1 MLWPT
6 AFKKSTT
13 VMVPLATF
21 MHSLAILLWCT
32 TVPFR
37 SRLATDCPRVSVHIC
52 FNHGLVLLQAWD
64 HWPQWGVAVTDQV
77 FEAIIPRLT
86 WEGICSGWNFSVFES
101 LVNLFIL
108 TGVRVCTCIMKVTYI
123 RLYQMI
129 HKINSSGFV
138 MFIVCTIINKQ
149 NHIHIQCSI
158 KF

>member
-1 MLWPT
+1 MTNRFQEVHNSHGT
-6 AFKKSTT
+6 AGDLHAQLGHP
-13 VMVPLATF
+13 PL
-21 MHSLAILLWCT
+21 
-32 TVPFR
+32 VY
-37 SRLATDCPRVSVHIC
+37 DCPLLITSGHGLSTCVSVHIC

-86 WEGICSGWNFSVFES
+86 WEGICSGWNFSVINS

-108 TGVRVCTCIMKVTYI
+108 TGVRVCTCIMTVTYI

-129 HKINSSGFV
+129 HKINSSGLF